1 MTSILRRMSK
11 IETYYLIDYENVN
24 SSGLEGCEKL
34 GSSDHIIIFFT
45 QNAKNLDMT
54 DIADHGNSKLEMI
67 NVPAGNQS
75 ADMRICSYLGYL
87 AGKYEA
93 NKCNIIIVSKDKD
106 YDDVINY
113 WKEKSNL
120 NISRKQQISKRTQEN
135 TDKKEESSK
144 PKETSK
150 ESSQESVDK
159 KKKLN
164 QEVIKAVSA
173 AGFAA
178 SVANTVAQISTNLY
192 GRERFLSDVHNELI
206 NRYSDGGKVYNAV
219 KPVLSKYANTTS
231 AKNTTNLQES
241 TSKKKTSTNNEII
254 NILHK
259 AGYSSDV
266 YSYVASKAVK
276 NLGVKNGKQQTYTTI
291 VSKYGQAKGLD
302 IYNRI
307 KKHIW

>member
-24 SSGLEGCEKL
+24 SSGLKGCDKL
-34 GSSDHIIIFFT
+34 ESSDHIIIFFT

-120 NISRKQQISKRTQEN
+120 NISRKQQISKQTKKN
-135 TDKKEESSK
+135 TDKKEESTKSK
-144 PKETSK
+144 EPSK
-150 ESSQESVDK
+150 ESSKESGINK
-159 KKKLN
+159 TKLN
-164 QEVIKAVSA
+164 QEVMKAVRE
-173 AGFAA
+173 AGFN
-178 SVANTVAQISTNLY
+178 SSIANTVAQISTSLY
-192 GRERFLSDVHNELI
+192 GRERFLSDVHNELK
-206 NRYSDGGKVYNAV
+206 NKYSDGVEVYNAV

-231 AKNTTNLQES
+231 AKKTTNSQES
-241 TSKKKTSTNNEII
+241 TSKKKILTNNEIM

-266 YSYVASKAVK
+266 FSYVASKVVN
-276 NLGVKNGKQQTYTTI
+276 NLGVNNGKHQIYRTI
-291 VSKYGQAKGLD
+291 VTKYGQAKGLD

>member
-1 MTSILRRMSK
+1 MPSILRRMSK
-11 IETYYLIDYENVN
+11 IETYYLIDYDNVH

-34 GSSDHIIIFFT
+34 ESSDHIIIFFSP
-45 QNAKNLDMT
+45 NSKKLDMT
-54 DIADHGNSKLEMI
+54 NIADHGESDIKMF
-67 NVPAGNQS
+67 NVPQRHQAV
-75 ADMRICSYLGYL
+75 DMRICSYLGYL
-87 AGKYEA
+87 VGKYEA
-93 NKCNIIIVSKDKD
+93 NECSIVIVSDDTD
-106 YDDVINY
+106 YDDVIKY
-113 WKEKSNL
+113 WKEECNF
-120 NISRKQQISKRTQEN
+120 NISKKKQISKQTQKN
-135 TDKKEESSK
+135 TDKKAEPSK
-144 PKETSK
+144 SKETSK
-150 ESSQESVDK
+150 ESSKEGVDNK
-159 KKKLN
+159 TKLN
-164 QEVIKAVSA
+164 QEVMKAVRA

-178 SVANTVAQISTNLY
+178 SVANTVAQISTSLY
-192 GRERFLSDVHNELI
+192 GRERFLSDVHNELK
-206 NRYSDGGKVYNAV
+206 NKYSDGVEVYNAV

-231 AKNTTNLQES
+231 AKKTINLQES

-291 VSKYGQAKGLD
+291 VSKYGQDKGLD